1 MIRTQSRLHTVFGGV
16 AGYIALAFV
25 MLLVI
30 FHLHEN
36 YQLVPSKGFSADLPA
51 ISSPPPAQRPT
62 INLPPVAP
70 ELPIPN
76 SIPMRPSDL
85 IPTPEEFANDLSL
98 LKGRDLM
105 FPLKGMPRTSMKDTF
120 RDPRGSGRLHEGV
133 DILAPR
139 NTPVVAIEDG
149 KVGRLWKSDYGGIT
163 IYQMDPTN
171 SYVYYYAHLEKYAP
185 NLKEGMDVRKGQII
199 GYVGT
204 SGNAPPKTPHLHF
217 AIYRASE
224 PGRWWKGKPI
234 DPYPIFLGA

>member
-1 MIRTQSRLHTVFGGV
+1 MISTQSRLHTVFGGA
-16 AGYIALAFV
+16 AGYIALTFV
-25 MLLVI
+25 LLLVV

-36 YQLVPSKGFSADLPA
+36 YQLIPLKGFSAELPA
-51 ISSPPPAQRPT
+51 IFLPPKEPAVG
-62 INLPPVAP
+62 LPPVAP
-70 ELPIPN
+70 EIPMPK
-76 SIPMRPSDL
+76 SIPLKPSDL
-85 IPTPEEFANDLSL
+85 LPTPGEYANDISL
-98 LKGRDLM
+98 LKGRHLL
-105 FPLKGMPRTSMKDTF
+105 FPLKGMQRTSMKNTF
-120 RDPRGSGRLHEGV
+120 RDARGGGRLHEGV

-149 KVGRLWKSDYGGIT
+149 KVGRLWMSEFGGIT

-185 NLKEGMDVRKGQII
+185 NLKEGMDVKKGQVI

-224 PGRWWKGKPI
+224 PGRWWKGKPL
-234 DPYPIFLGA
+234 DPYPIFLGS

>member
-1 MIRTQSRLHTVFGGV
+1 MIRTHSRLHTVLGGT

-25 MLLVI
+25 LLLIV

-36 YQLVPSKGFSADLPA
+36 YELIPLKGFSAELPV
-51 ISSPPPAQRPT
+51 ISSPPGEPA
-62 INLPPVAP
+62 INVPPLVP
-70 ELPIPN
+70 EIPIPN
-76 SIPMRPSDL
+76 SIPMKPSDL
-85 IPTPEEFANDLSL
+85 LPKPEEYANDLLL
-98 LKGRDLM
+98 LKGRHLL
-105 FPLKGMPRTSMKDTF
+105 FPLKGMPVNSMKNTF
-120 RDPRGSGRLHEGV
+120 RDARGSGRLHEGV

-149 KVGRLWKSDYGGIT
+149 IIGRLWHSDFGGTT

-185 NLKEGMDVRKGQII
+185 NLKEGMDVKKGQVI

-217 AIYRASE
+217 AIYRAAE
-224 PGRWWKGKPI
+224 PGRWWKGKPL
-234 DPYPIFLGA
+234 DPYPIFQSS